1 MSSFLFNFIGFIL
14 LGSVAIV
21 LILGLYTLFKGG
33 ETSKKYSNK
42 LMQLRVLLQFIAII
56 VLVLLAYFFK
66 NSNPKLDPSVGIRC
80 SQFLKICDSIL

>member
-21 LILGLYTLFKGG
+21 LLLGIYTLFKGG
-33 ETSKKYSNK
+33 DTSKKYSNK

-56 VLVLLAYFFK
+56 VLVSLAYFFK
-66 NSNPKLDPSVGIRC
+66 N
-80 SQFLKICDSIL
+80 

>member
-14 LGSVAIV
+14 LGSVAVV
-21 LILGLYTLFKGG
+21 LLLGLYTLFKGG

-56 VLVLLAYFFK
+56 ILVLLAYFFK
-66 NSNPKLDPSVGIRC
+66 N
-80 SQFLKICDSIL
+80 